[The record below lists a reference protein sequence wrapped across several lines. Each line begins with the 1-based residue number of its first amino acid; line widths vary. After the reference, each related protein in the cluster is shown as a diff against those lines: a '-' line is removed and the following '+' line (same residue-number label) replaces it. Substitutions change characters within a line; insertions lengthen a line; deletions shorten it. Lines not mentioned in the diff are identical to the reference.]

1 MDKIKNWLSSMSL
14 RKAFVS
20 IVLVMALLVAGFSA
34 VVIYSCTTVRQKLLD
49 SVTITTPAKI
59 WEKPKANED
68 AIENRHDIVIVD
80 YKQLTLSENGS
91 LIVLTTKYRI
101 QNMSRQRRI
110 FYHLAGVATIAVPC
124 LFFVTGTVF
133 CAWFFYYIK
142 MKRPLALLL
151 QSADRISQNEL
162 DYVLDY
168 PVADEM
174 GQLCHAMDAM
184 RSALQKSNQEMW
196 NMMEERRK
204 LTASIAHDLRTPIT
218 VMKGYTEYLAHNI
231 PLGRISQDKVLETVN
246 NLSQAAQRLE
256 QYVNQVREIQML
268 DAVPIK
274 AEPCQLS
281 EFLEEHMEEYAML
294 IKRQGLQLLTDI
306 SNLPNISVQIDP
318 TLVCRM
324 MENVIS
330 NSIRYAKQQIVII
343 AVWSDDILRICV
355 QDDGPGFSYTALQS
369 AVQSFYKEN
378 SENDHFGLG
387 LSICDTLCR
396 RLGGSLLLK
405 NLDAGG
411 ACVEINICV
420 KKS

>member
-1 MDKIKNWLSSMSL
+1 MDKIKKWFNSMSL

-34 VVIYSCTTVRQKLLD
+34 VVIYSCTTIRQKLLD
-49 SVTITTPAKI
+49 SVTITMPKQI
-59 WEKPKANED
+59 VQEPKADED
-68 AIENRHDIVIVD
+68 AIESEHDIVIVD
-80 YKQLTLSENGS
+80 DGQFTLGENGS
-91 LIVLTTKYRI
+91 LIVLTTEYRI
-101 QNMSRQRRI
+101 QNLPRQHRI
-110 FYHLAGVATIAVPC
+110 FYYLAGVATIAVPC
-124 LFFVTGTVF
+124 LLFVAGTFF
-133 CAWFFYYIK
+133 CAWLFYYIK

-151 QSADRISQNEL
+151 LSADSISQNEL
-162 DYVLDY
+162 DFVLDY
-168 PVADEM
+168 PSADEM

-184 RSALQKSNQEMW
+184 RSALQKNNQEMW

-231 PLGRISQDKVLETVN
+231 HLGRISQDKVLETVN
-246 NLSQAAQRLE
+246 NLSQATQRLE
-256 QYVNQVREIQML
+256 QYVNQVREVQML

-274 AEPCQLS
+274 AELCQLS
-281 EFLEEHMEEYAML
+281 EFFEEHIEEYAML
-294 IKRQGLQLLTDI
+294 IKWHNLQLLTDI
-306 SNLPNISVQIDP
+306 SNLPNIFVQIDQ

-330 NSIRYAKQQIVII
+330 NSIRYAKQQIAIV

-355 QDDGPGFSYTALQS
+355 QDDGPGFSDTAIQS

-378 SENDHFGLG
+378 SKNDHFGLG

-396 RLGGSLLLK
+396 RLGGSLSLK
-405 NLDAGG
+405 NVDAGG